1 MKAVVLHEID
11 NLDSLTDDEVPA
23 PTIGRD
29 ELLVQAHAQAVDPVD
44 YKIAAGMLGSET
56 PLILGSTVAG
66 EVIAVGEAVTDF
78 KVGDRIAAQVRG
90 GANYAEQVAV
100 PTHFA
105 AIIPAN
111 VSYVDAASVVLG
123 GQTALQA
130 INRGLNVS
138 AGQKVL
144 IHGGPGAVGY
154 VAVQLAIA
162 AGAEVATTASG
173 WGAEMLRQQFPNVQ
187 VFDYRADDFTTSLH
201 DFDGVLDTVG
211 ADQVLADSYKI
222 LKPSGK
228 LASVVARQSDD
239 SRFVRL
245 INKPEGANLQ
255 VLFSK
260 LADGT
265 LRTVIDSTLP
275 LNAENVRIA
284 YAKIKAGGLHGKL
297 VFTD

>member
-11 NLDSLTDDEVPA
+11 NLASLTDDEVPA

-44 YKIAAGMLGSET
+44 YKIAAGMLGSEA

-90 GANYAEQVAV
+90 GANYAEQVVFPA
-100 PTHFA
+100 HFA
-105 AIIPAN
+105 AIIPTN
-111 VSYVDAASVVLG
+111 VSYVDAVSVVLG

-144 IHGGPGAVGY
+144 IHGGSGAVGY

-211 ADQVLADSYKI
+211 SEQVLADSFKI

-228 LASVVARQSDD
+228 LASVVAHQSDD
-239 SRFVRL
+239 PRFVRL